1 MCFSITNGR
10 YPQYQYGRVTQPP
23 SRSKKE
29 KQIFGG
35 YPLEIILYLLSGTL
49 RGGGEMAYYIISSP
63 RSVSIFSKFSSF
75 SANIFCNHPS
85 KQGKENSERL
95 VKKVEYILIPRP
107 PKILKNLSEISNNY
121 LMDLPENSEKFG
133 QNIAQLL
140 NATHTHPQGNF

>member
-1 MCFSITNGR
+1 MFFNNKRKISTVSVRKGNVASFKKQKRETNFWGI
-10 YPQYQYGRVTQPP
+10 PLGNNFVSTL
-23 SRSKKE
+23 
-29 KQIFGG
+29 G
-35 YPLEIILYLLSGTL
+35 YVK
-49 RGGGEMAYYIISSP
+49 RGWGNAYYIISSP

-133 QNIAQLL
+133 QNIA
-140 NATHTHPQGNF
+140 